1 MNTEQ
6 HVKPTEGRKKIIR
19 GDAFTAFAGH
29 AERAR
34 LRAEHIEAGVKLF
47 AQIRVDSKYFDQSP
61 IGQKFGVHIGGDSN
75 YCVQG
80 GPGGQYRLK
89 DVHLYARTPT
99 GDLVQLS

>member
-6 HVKPTEGRKKIIR
+6 HVTPPRTKIIR
-19 GDAFTAFAGH
+19 SDPSAAFAGH

-34 LRAEHIEAGVKLF
+34 LRVEHIEAGVKLF
-47 AQIRVDSKYFDQSP
+47 AEIRVDSKYFDQSP

-89 DVHLYARTPT
+89 DVHLYARTST

>member
-6 HVKPTEGRKKIIR
+6 HVTPPRTKIIR
-19 GDAFTAFAGH
+19 SDPSAAFLGH

-34 LRAEHIEAGVKLF
+34 LRAEHIEAGVQLF
-47 AQIRVDSKYFDQSP
+47 AQIRVDSKYFDQAP
-61 IGQKFGVHIGGDSN
+61 VGEKFGVHIGGDSI